1 MATNNGVYDSILIRL
16 HAIARKLEGE
26 GQYNVA
32 KLARAAADSLL
43 RTAAYP
49 IELPAQKEKL
59 AGEVDGI
66 AARLSDLEMHVDLV
80 ESLRAGASAIREG
93 RLPMLEDTPHPFVCR
108 TCGHVELDMPSS
120 NCPRCNAWP
129 RTFQR
134 YLPVYWLD
142 EMDPFEA
149 TNYLSQTPDDVMRL
163 INGTREDDMC
173 REVVV
178 GEWSIRNVLAHL
190 RDAQGVLD
198 FRVNLLIEKD
208 NPTIESKAVFEWAK
222 KESERPAS
230 SMEIFDTY
238 LASRCK
244 TLETLRGIPLADW
257 WRKGR
262 HEEFGTI
269 SIKQQASYFATHELT
284 HLPQIEFLRERLT
297 AS

>member
-1 MATNNGVYDSILIRL
+1 MATNNETYGSVLIRL

-49 IELPAQKEKL
+49 IELPSQKEQL
-59 AGEVDGI
+59 ASEVHAI
-66 AARLSDLEMHVDLV
+66 TERLGDLEVHGDLV
-80 ESLRAGASAIREG
+80 ESLKAGASALSEG
-93 RLPMLEDTPHPFVCR
+93 RLPMFAETPHPYVCR
-108 TCGHVELDMPSS
+108 TCGHVELYLPSS

-129 RTFQR
+129 RTFRR
-134 YLPVYWLD
+134 YPPVYWL
-142 EMDPFEA
+142 EAMDPFEA
-149 TNYLSQTPDDVMRL
+149 TNWLLRTPDEVIRL
-163 INGTREDDMC
+163 INGIGEDDMC
-173 REVVV
+173 REIVE
-178 GEWSIRNVLAHL
+178 GEWTIRNVLTHL

-222 KESERPAS
+222 EESERPAS

-238 LASRCK
+238 LGSRRK
-244 TLETLRGIPLADW
+244 TLETLRGIPLEDW
-257 WRKGR
+257 WREGR

-269 SIKQQASYFATHELT
+269 SIKQQTSYFATHELT
-284 HLPQIEFLRERLT
+284 HLPQIEFLRERLS

>member
-1 MATNNGVYDSILIRL
+1 MATNNEVNDSILVRL

-49 IELPAQKEKL
+49 IELPAHKKEL

-66 AARLSDLEMHVDLV
+66 AARLSDLEMDADLV
-80 ESLRAGASAIREG
+80 DSLKAGASAIRKG
-93 RLPMLEDTPHPFVCR
+93 RLPMLEDTPHPYVCR
-108 TCGHVELDMPSS
+108 TCGHIELALPGRD
-120 NCPRCNAWP
+120 CPRCNARP

-142 EMDPFEA
+142 AMDPHEA
-149 TNYLSQTPDDVMRL
+149 TNYLSRTPDDVMRL
-163 INGTREDDMC
+163 INGIREEDMC

-238 LASRCK
+238 LASRCR

-257 WRKGR
+257 WREGR

-269 SIKQQASYFATHELT
+269 SIKQQASYFATHELV
-284 HLPQIEFLRERLT
+284 HLPQIELLRERLS

>member
-1 MATNNGVYDSILIRL
+1 MTTNNDAHDSILIRL
-16 HAIARKLEGE
+16 HAIASKLEGE

-49 IELPAQKEKL
+49 IELPVQKDKL
-59 AGEVDGI
+59 ASEVHGI

-80 ESLRAGASAIREG
+80 ESLKAGASAIGEG

-108 TCGHVELDMPSS
+108 TCGHVELDLPGR

-142 EMDPFEA
+142 AMDPFEA
-149 TNYLSQTPDDVMRL
+149 MNCLWRTPDEVMRF
-163 INGTREDDMC
+163 INGIGEDELC
-173 REVVV
+173 REVVK
-178 GEWSIRNVLAHL
+178 GEWSIRNLLTHL

-222 KESERPAS
+222 AESERPAS
-230 SMEIFDTY
+230 SMEIFDSY
-238 LASRCK
+238 LSSRRK

-269 SIKQQASYFATHELT
+269 SIKQQASYFATHELA